1 MEGAGYRRVTD
12 DEGRRGM
19 NTDRLGD
26 LVVGVAGDV
35 AGTVMDPRAG
45 LTKLRSMVTGRTLIT
60 VAAGLAVGFL
70 LARSRRR

>member
-1 MEGAGYRRVTD
+1 
-12 DEGRRGM
+12 M

-35 AGTVMDPRAG
+35 AGTVVDPRAG
-45 LTKLRSMVTGRTLIT
+45 LTRLRSMITPRAVIT